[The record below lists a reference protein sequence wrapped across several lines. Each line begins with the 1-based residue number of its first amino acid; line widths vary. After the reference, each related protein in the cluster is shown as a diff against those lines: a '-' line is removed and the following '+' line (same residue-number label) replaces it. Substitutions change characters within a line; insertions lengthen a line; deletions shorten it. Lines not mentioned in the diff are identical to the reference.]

1 MAAAAAGTFSGPPR
15 TLSESKMHKAP
26 IRPKSRTLPLL
37 ALAACPFAFGGCAA
51 YVKHLCHHAAP
62 ETTVVRLETTPP
74 GAEAKLSNGM
84 SVRTPTM
91 VVLPSKEDVSV
102 TFTKEGYKPTVLELR
117 SGFDEWLLLDILV
130 LPIFLP
136 IDLEQG
142 ATHNLS
148 PSSVHVDL
156 EPTSPQ
162 PSPS

>member
-1 MAAAAAGTFSGPPR
+1 
-15 TLSESKMHKAP
+15 MHKAP
-26 IRPKSRTLPLL
+26 IRLPSWTFPLL
-37 ALAACPFAFGGCAA
+37 ALVACPFMFGGCAT
-51 YVKHLCHHAAP
+51 YVKYLCHHTAP
-62 ETTVVRLETTPP
+62 ETTVVKLETTPP

-102 TFTKEGYKPTVLELR
+102 TFTKQGYKPTVLELR
-117 SGFDEWLLLDILV
+117 SRLDAWLLLDILV

-148 PSSVHVDL
+148 PSRVHVDL
-156 EPTSPQ
+156 EPHPPA